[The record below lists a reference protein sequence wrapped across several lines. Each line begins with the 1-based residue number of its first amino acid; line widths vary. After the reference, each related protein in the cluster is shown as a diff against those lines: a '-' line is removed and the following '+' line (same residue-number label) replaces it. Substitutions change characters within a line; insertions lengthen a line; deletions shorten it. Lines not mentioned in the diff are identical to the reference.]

1 MSCRHIDCGDYASY
15 ILVSSEMFV
24 RSLCLAIKPLLTAYW
39 LQHWFQHAVD
49 ATLNYFAFD
58 FPALWGCNV
67 MGSPFVQRVKDIT
80 VRVGRFIKE
89 SGNSV
94 KTPRAGCHDCCE
106 WVLNM
111 CKKLFGTVPSE
122 LGTQCR

>member
-1 MSCRHIDCGDYASY
+1 
-15 ILVSSEMFV
+15 MFV
-24 RSLCLAIKPLLTAYW
+24 RSLCLAIKPLLIAYW

-49 ATLNYFAFD
+49 AKLSDFAFD
-58 FPALWGCNV
+58 FPALWGCIV
-67 MGSPFVQRVKDIT
+67 MGSPFVQRLKDIT
-80 VRVGRFIKE
+80 VRVGRCIKE
-89 SGNSV
+89 SGNYV
-94 KTPRAGCHDCCE
+94 KTPRGGRHDCCE